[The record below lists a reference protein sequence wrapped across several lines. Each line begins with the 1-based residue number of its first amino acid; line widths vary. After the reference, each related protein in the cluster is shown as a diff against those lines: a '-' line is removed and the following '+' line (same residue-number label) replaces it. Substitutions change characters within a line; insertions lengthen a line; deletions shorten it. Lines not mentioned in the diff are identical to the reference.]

1 MSKALGDIR
10 KQIDSIDNQV
20 HDLLMQRASLVSS
33 VAAAK
38 KKDGLQ
44 IVQPA
49 REARMMRRLL
59 SRHTGTL
66 PRSTIVRIWRELVSS
81 VALLQTGFSVVVTSS
96 ENANPYWDMAKDY
109 FGSCIPMK
117 RVYGTANA
125 LSQIQEGGDCFAIL
139 PWPEFGEEQPWW
151 RPFFNQ
157 SAEEARL
164 SVICALPYGKNKR
177 DDADSFERALVVS
190 DIDFLPSDDDVTFIG
205 LELNSDVSRAKILS
219 CSEDIGLKLVNIYSE
234 TTDKSGNG
242 VKAHLLEVLGYFTA
256 DSDVL
261 VALKDAFDGKCVTSQ
276 VFGGYPVV
284 PDIRDTKSVQENA
297 AQ

>member
-1 MSKALGDIR
+1 MSKALGEIR
-10 KQIDSIDNQV
+10 EQIDSIDNQV
-20 HDLLMQRASLVSS
+20 HDLLIQRASLVSS

-59 SRHTGTL
+59 SRHHGTL

-81 VALLQTGFSVVVTSS
+81 VALLQTGFRVVVSSS
-96 ENANPYWDMAKDY
+96 EHANPYWDMAKDY
-109 FGSCIPMK
+109 FGSSIPMK

-125 LSQIQEGGDCFAIL
+125 LAQIQEDGGCFAIL
-139 PWPEFGEEQPWW
+139 PWPELGEQQPWW

-157 SAEEARL
+157 KAEGGRL
-164 SVICALPYGKNKR
+164 SIICALPYGKNKK

-190 DIDFLPSDDDVTFIG
+190 DIDFLPSEDDVTFIG
-205 LELNSDVSRAKILS
+205 VELDSDVSRAKILS
-219 CSEDIGLKLVNIYSE
+219 CAEDIGLKLVNIYSE
-234 TTDKSGNG
+234 TTENSDGGS
-242 VKAHLLEVLGYFTA
+242 KAHLLEVLGYFT
-256 DSDVL
+256 SDDDTL
-261 VALKDAFDGKCVTSQ
+261 DALKNKFDGKCASCQ

-284 PDIRDTKSVQENA
+284 PDIRDETSV
-297 AQ
+297 